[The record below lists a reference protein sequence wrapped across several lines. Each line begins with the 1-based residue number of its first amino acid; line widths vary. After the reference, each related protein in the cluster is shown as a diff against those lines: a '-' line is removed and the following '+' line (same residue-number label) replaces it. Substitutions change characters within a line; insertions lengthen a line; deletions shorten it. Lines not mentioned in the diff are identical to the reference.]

1 MGFIPIQTSINC
13 LNHESK
19 YRVATLYDEVHR
31 LGNFFFPKETL
42 ILKKVIGCQNGTPS
56 VLGNTAL
63 RQNDTSSDG
72 NARLQPSGSTLLLHT
87 FIIINYS
94 RIQETIC

>member
-1 MGFIPIQTSINC
+1 MGFILIQTNINC

-19 YRVATLYDEVHR
+19 YKVAMLYDEVHR
-31 LGNFFFPKETL
+31 LGNFFPKETL
-42 ILKKVIGCQNGTPS
+42 ILKKVIDCQNGTPS

-63 RQNDTSSDG
+63 RQNDTSSAG
-72 NARLQPSGSTLLLHT
+72 NARLQPSGSTLLLYT